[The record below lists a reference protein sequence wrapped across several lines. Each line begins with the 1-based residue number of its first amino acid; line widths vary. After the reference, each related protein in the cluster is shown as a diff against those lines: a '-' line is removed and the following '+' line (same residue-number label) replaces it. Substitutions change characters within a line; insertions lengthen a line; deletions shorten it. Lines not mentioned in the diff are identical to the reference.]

1 MLRLPL
7 LTTLALLTAC
17 PSAPEPRPVRESTTS
32 PAARAGTDDPTVVA
46 ADAITTPAAGAR
58 EPLVIVTVFADLQC
72 PYCREAPEIV
82 GKLLRHWPDAVQVQF
97 RQLPLEEIH
106 PLARA
111 GAQAVLA
118 AHRQGGFACLEHAL
132 YASQR
137 SWRRD
142 DVASFRARALE
153 LGEEACGLDPLR
165 LDRDMSDPALGRAI
179 DADIDR
185 AGHLAVAGTPSFL
198 VDGLP
203 VHPRDR
209 ATDSSLAA
217 TVRHEIAHGA
227 DRDTYLR
234 ERVIANTGK
243 PHGADWLLDDK
254 RP

>member
-179 DADIDR
+179 DADIDAPATSQWPAPR
-185 AGHLAVAGTPSFL
+185 ASSSTACPSTRATARPTAASPPRSATRSPWPATPS
-198 VDGLP
+198 P
-203 VHPRDR
+203 TAPT
-209 ATDSSLAA
+209 ATP
-217 TVRHEIAHGA
+217 TC
-227 DRDTYLR
+227 
-234 ERVIANTGK
+234 AN
-243 PHGADWLLDDK
+243 A
-254 RP
+254 